1 MLLAR
6 FCLFNKLISSPTLNL
21 RPLPPSIHLSF
32 LFVLSQKRTLP
43 VCCTGGRREGEGYV
57 RVQICRYAR
66 ACACERELCSLSSE
80 AVGVRMG
87 GRIYR
92 RLLLSS
98 LFIQLQIS
106 EHTHYLPFMGW
117 QVLVKITIFR
127 MDRLELSLLPRYPVS
142 PRLFPMY
149 IYIYI
154 NIGDTVYGVFYQSRY
169 GFLANFFA
177 RWRDAFAGSI

>member
-1 MLLAR
+1 MLHRGQEGGGGLRTCANMQVCAR
-6 FCLFNKLISSPTLNL
+6 
-21 RPLPPSIHLSF
+21 
-32 LFVLSQKRTLP
+32 V
-43 VCCTGGRREGEGYV
+43 
-57 RVQICRYAR
+57 
-66 ACACERELCSLSSE
+66 CSLSSE

-92 RLLLSS
+92 CLLLSS

-149 IYIYI
+149 IYKYRRH
-154 NIGDTVYGVFYQSRY
+154 GVWCVLSKQIRVSSQ
-169 GFLANFFA
+169 FLCSVA
-177 RWRDAFAGSI
+177 RCVCGIDLRNSFE